1 MFQLLQAYVRV
12 SRVRTRSGIVL
23 SANEL
28 VNVAMTCRVSECSD
42 RPVVVLPK
50 CLLCQSVVVF
60 RTVATSKSSATRE
73 CNTHWT
79 RRSIPSWARGPTD
92 SERYVRNHPPH
103 QPTNQPTQ
111 PNQRPTHRSTTHN
124 DRIRQTVIAIELTT
138 APCVRP
144 PGIPIRAHALRGN
157 RPTRECAHQRGAGG
171 QVDRIGFP
179 TGVATPPVEPCRDSG
194 SRPHTVFSE

>member
-103 QPTNQPTQ
+103 QPTNQPTNPTQ
-111 PNQRPTHRSTTHN
+111 PTTDPPINDTQRPHPPNGDCNRTHHRSVRTTTRHS
-124 DRIRQTVIAIELTT
+124 DTSAC
-138 APCVRP
+138 A
-144 PGIPIRAHALRGN
+144 
-157 RPTRECAHQRGAGG
+157 TRESSH
-171 QVDRIGFP
+171 P
-179 TGVATPPVEPCRDSG
+179 GVRASAR
-194 SRPHTVFSE
+194 SRWTS